1 MGDHLDPGRAARDP
15 AYARRLLDRLG
26 AHNLKVWAIGNPL
39 AGQLVA
45 DPDND
50 ARSDAWAPAEC
61 AGDSE
66 RKRQWAVQSLKD
78 TARAA
83 ANLGVKVVT
92 GSSGSPIWHLFYSQP
107 PVLPDQ
113 IAQGYARFAEL
124 WNPILDVFDECGV
137 RFALEVMP
145 TQMAYDVVTAQHTLA
160 ALDHRP
166 AFGFNFDPSHLYWQF
181 VDPVRFIEALGE
193 RIYHVH
199 IKDCFRRL
207 DGTASLLRSRLPFR
221 PTARAWEFPT
231 PRRRGAYLRG
241 IPRAL

>member
-1 MGDHLDPGRAARDP
+1 
-15 AYARRLLDRLG
+15 
-26 AHNLKVWAIGNPL
+26 GNPL
-39 AGQLVA
+39 ASQLVA
-45 DPDND
+45 DPNDD
-50 ARSDAWAPAEC
+50 ARSDAWAPAEV
-61 AGDSE
+61 AGDAE
-66 RKRQWAVQSLKD
+66 RKRAWAVQTLKD

-83 ANLGVKVVT
+83 ASLGVRVVT
-92 GSSGSPIWHLFYSQP
+92 GSSGSPPWP
-107 PVLPDQ
+107 PPYNPPPPPAPM
-113 IAQGYARFAEL
+113 IETGYARFAEL

-145 TQMAYDVVTAQHTLA
+145 TQIAYDVVTARRALA
-160 ALDHRP
+160 ALGHRP
-166 AFGFNFDPSHLYWQF
+166 AFGFNLDPSHLYWQA
-181 VDPVRFIEALGE
+181 VDPVRFIEALGD